1 MSYEE
6 TFEHNGFTIR
16 LTPDECAES
25 PAESG
30 DMMERFL
37 VGFHRQFT
45 VHYAD
50 KSDGRYDDDAPV
62 IKSKDDVFWYLPKDE
77 IIKHLIEEGY
87 PESTVQ
93 WERGYGCRTPEE
105 AQEEADAGHV
115 PGWIVFPLAAYIHSG
130 VHLSVG
136 SCSVGCRWDSGQVGW
151 VFVKEENG
159 WGERDGKPITHE
171 QIAQWLVDGW
181 NQYLSGDVW
190 CFVIEDSDG
199 EVLDSCGGIYGMEDA
214 LEAAKNDSMAVD
226 VEPDTKEVP
235 VKILHTDGS
244 WTQSTGIVPV
254 YVGDSKAP
262 EWLMESAPADVAEII
277 ISAAKAAKESVA

>member
-16 LTPDECAES
+16 LSPDECAES
-25 PAESG
+25 PANDET
-30 DMMERFL
+30 MERFL

-62 IKSKDDVFWYLPKDE
+62 IRKPEDVARYISKE
-77 IIKHLIEEGY
+77 AIIQQLQEDGLAFE
-87 PESTVQ
+87 
-93 WERGYGCRTPEE
+93 EE
-105 AQEEADAGHV
+105 AKEQAEDLYE
-115 PGWIVFPLAAYIHSG
+115 PGWIVFQLNAYIHGG
-130 VHLSVG
+130 VALSLG
-136 SCSVGCRWDSGQVGW
+136 EFGCRWDSGQVGW
-151 VFVKEENG
+151 VFVKEENE
-159 WGERDGKPITHE
+159 WGDHLTHE
-171 QIAQWLVDGW
+171 MLAQSLVDQW

-190 CFVIEDSDG
+190 YFTVEDSDG
-199 EVLDSCGGIYGMEDA
+199 EETDLGCGGIYGKEDA
-214 LEAAKNDSMAVD
+214 LEIAKQHCPHQ
-226 VEPDTKEVP
+226 EDTKELP

-262 EWLMESAPADVAEII
+262 EWLMGSAPEDVAEII

>member
-16 LTPDECAES
+16 LTPDEFADS
-25 PAESG
+25 PAEIGLS
-30 DMMERFL
+30 ERFL

-45 VHYAD
+45 VHFAEER
-50 KSDGRYDDDAPV
+50 DGRYGKDAPV
-62 IKSKDDVFWYLPKDE
+62 IKSPDDVMWYLPKE
-77 IIKHLIEEGY
+77 AIIKHLIEEG
-87 PESTVQ
+87 EN
-93 WERGYGCRTPEE
+93 TPEE
-105 AQEEADAGHV
+105 AQEEAEAGHI
-115 PGWIVFPLAAYIHSG
+115 PGWRVVQLNAYIHGG
-130 VHLSVG
+130 VALSLG
-136 SCSVGCRWDSGQVGW
+136 EFGCRWDSGQVGW

-159 WGERDGKPITHE
+159 WAEHITHG
-171 QIAQWLVDGW
+171 QIAQWLVDEW

-190 CFVIEDSDG
+190 AVDILDTDG
-199 EVLDSCGGIYGMEDA
+199 EVLESYGGVYGMENA

-235 VKILHTDGS
+235 VKILHRDGS

-262 EWLMESAPADVAEII
+262 EWLMESAPEDVAEII

>member
-16 LTPDECAES
+16 LTPDECGES
-25 PAESG
+25 PAQCG
-30 DMMERFL
+30 DMDRFL

-50 KSDGRYDDDAPV
+50 KSDGRYNDNAPV
-62 IKSKDDVFWYLPKDE
+62 IKSKDDAFWYMPKE
-77 IIKHLIEEGY
+77 AIVAHLLDEGY
-87 PESTVQ
+87 EPED
-93 WERGYGCRTPEE
+93 

-115 PGWIVFPLAAYIHSG
+115 PGWRVFQLNAYIHSG
-130 VHLSVG
+130 VTLSLG
-136 SCSVGCRWDSGQVGW
+136 EFGCPWDSGQVGW

-171 QIAQWLVDGW
+171 QIAEWLVDEW

-190 CFVIEDSDG
+190 CFDIEDSDG
-199 EVLDSCGGIYGMEDA
+199 EVLDSCGGIYGMENA
-214 LEAAKNDSMAVD
+214 LEAAKNDSV
-226 VEPDTKEVP
+226 VSGEPDTKELP

-262 EWLMESAPADVAEII
+262 EWLMETAPADVAEII

>member
-1 MSYEE
+1 MSEE

-16 LTPDECAES
+16 LTRDEWAES
-25 PAESG
+25 PAERG

-37 VGFHRQFT
+37 VGFHRDFT

-50 KSDGRYDDDAPV
+50 KRDGRYDDSAPV
-62 IKSKDDVFWYLPKDE
+62 IRKPEDVLAYMPKEAIVQHFLD
-77 IIKHLIEEGY
+77 EGY
-87 PESTVQ
+87 EPD
-93 WERGYGCRTPEE
+93 E
-105 AQEEADAGHV
+105 AQEEAEAAHE

-136 SCSVGCRWDSGQVGW
+136 SCSVGCQFDSGQVGW
-151 VFVKEENG
+151 VFVKEENE

-171 QIAQWLVDGW
+171 QSAEWLVDEW
-181 NQYLSGDVW
+181 NKYLSGDVW
-190 CFVIEDSDG
+190 AVDILDTDG
-199 EVLDSCGGIYGMEDA
+199 EILESYGGVYGWENA

-262 EWLMESAPADVAEII
+262 EWLMQSAPADVEEII